1 MRCEITSLGVEILAG
16 ALQTNRSLTHLHLAS
31 VFRSCSA
38 TALGRALLSNQTL
51 THLDLSENN
60 ISDSEAELLG
70 KTLRD
75 QNNTL
80 AYLLL
85 HDNCISAKGR
95 AKLELVNNK
104 NCVIDLGREDGFSVN
119 NWQSV
124 LNSTSFEFENG
135 DSTNCAR
142 ISLF

>member
-1 MRCEITSLGVEILAG
+1 M
-16 ALQTNRSLTHLHLAS
+16 HLAS

-38 TALGRALLSNQTL
+38 TALGRALQSNQTL

-70 KTLRD
+70 ETLRD

-85 HDNCISAKGR
+85 HDNCIGAKGR

-104 NCVIDLGREDGFSVN
+104 NCDIDLGRQDGFSVN

-124 LNSTSFEFENG
+124 LNSANFEFESG
-135 DSTNCAR
+135 DSTDGTR
-142 ISLF
+142 ISLL